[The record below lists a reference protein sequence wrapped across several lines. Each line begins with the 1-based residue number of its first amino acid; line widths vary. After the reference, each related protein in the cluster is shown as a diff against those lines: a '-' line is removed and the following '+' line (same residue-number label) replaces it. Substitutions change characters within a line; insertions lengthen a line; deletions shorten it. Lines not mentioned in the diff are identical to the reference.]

1 MNRVVIC
8 ILLITLTLSIKLNV
22 ESPLVLN
29 DKHQLECS
37 GAIGE
42 VHYDANNLP
51 KGVRLNGDSI

>member
-37 GAIGE
+37 GAIG
-42 VHYDANNLP
+42 
-51 KGVRLNGDSI
+51 